1 MGLALKC
8 LEHVTAI
15 GCGLAA
21 LSLGSL
27 DPGLTALGVVS
38 GAALLAQF
46 KEHCAKHG
54 LDEPELLSKMRMAVL
69 REWDT
74 VDQTQADRDAIVEA
88 DTAMRLYLP
97 DCMLSR
103 GDLAAS
109 SISTEHYPKRAARLV
124 ADQLGERDANFAA
137 SPRPDDEES
146 IQRRFVMAVMEQ
158 ALKAA
163 MDDPAY
169 AARLMLDL
177 VVAGNAAH
185 AVTHDGLGAIKDD
198 TARILELLT
207 AGELGDRMR
216 ASTVDQRAFIELART
231 INLEVD
237 DEGQALVELTDV
249 VERLLALEA
258 TAELGTNYEAL
269 VDQALKRMADK
280 AIQGDFDGAASDG
293 SKAFAAW
300 EKRQE
305 AERQSGI
312 ALIEANIQQHIFR
325 RDALAIPEWVIRRLT
340 LENRDTS
347 LQFKA
352 LRDEYDLWYDRGC
365 NKGSNVDLSV
375 SISLA
380 WHARDIA
387 TTADERGKA
396 QVLAGNALVAL
407 GERADGAEPLKAAVR
422 AYRTALTELTRK
434 RVPLDW
440 ANTQN
445 CLGVALSALGSCER
459 SLDLL
464 DEAVTA
470 FRSSLRVLTRKRD
483 LQGWALAMMNLG
495 MTLGKLGQHD
505 QDNVRLE
512 EAVSATRAALTV
524 FDPERETFYWCGGQ
538 NNLAVAL
545 QSLGERE
552 GETNRFEEAIGAYH
566 CVLTIWSQDKFPLN
580 WAGTMANLGGAM
592 VKLAECTEDADT
604 LEQAEKILS
613 KAGEGASGR
622 HNGIIRICEMKLAH
636 AAEIRERWEAGRG

>member
-54 LDEPELLSKMRMAVL
+54 LDEPELLSKMQMAVL
-69 REWDT
+69 RKWDT
-74 VDQTQADRDAIVEA
+74 VDQTQADRDAVTEA

-103 GDLAAS
+103 EDLAAS
-109 SISTEHYPKRAARLV
+109 SISKEHYPKRAARLV
-124 ADQLGERDANFAA
+124 ADQLGKKDASFAA
-137 SPRPDDEES
+137 PPSPDDQGS
-146 IQRRFVMAVMEQ
+146 IQRRFAMAVVEQ
-158 ALKAA
+158 ALKTA

-185 AVTHDGLGAIKDD
+185 AVTHERLDAVKDD
-198 TARILELLT
+198 TARILELVE
-207 AGELGDRMR
+207 AGALGNQIR
-216 ASTVDQRAFIELART
+216 ASKIDQRAFVLLARK

-237 DEGQALVELTDV
+237 DEGQALAELTDAI
-249 VERLLALEA
+249 ERLLSLEA
-258 TAELGTNYEAL
+258 NAELGTNYETL
-269 VDQALKRMADK
+269 VDQALKRMAEK
-280 AIQGDFDGAASDG
+280 AMQGDFDGAADEG
-293 SKAFAAW
+293 SKAFAVW
-300 EKRQE
+300 EARQE

-312 ALIEANIQQHIFR
+312 ALIEGNIQQHIFR
-325 RDALAIPEWVIRRLT
+325 RDALAIPKWVIRRLT

-352 LRDEYDLWYDRGC
+352 LHDEYVFWYDRGC

-407 GERADGAEPLKAAVR
+407 GERAVGTEPLEAAVR

-445 CLGVALSALGSCER
+445 GLGIALSALGTCER
-459 SLDLL
+459 SIDLL
-464 DEAVTA
+464 DKAVAA
-470 FRSSLRVLTRKRD
+470 FRSSLSVFTRKRD
-483 LQGWALAMMNLG
+483 PQGWALAMMNLG

-505 QDNVRLE
+505 RDNVRLE
-512 EAVSATRAALTV
+512 EAVSSTRAALRV
-524 FDPERETFYWCGGQ
+524 FDPERDTYYWCGSQ

-552 GETNRFEEAIGAYH
+552 GGTNRFDEAIEAYH
-566 CVLTIWSQDKFPLN
+566 AVLTIWSQEKFPLN
-580 WAGTMANLGGAM
+580 WAGTMANLGSAM
-592 VKLAECTEDADT
+592 LKLAERTNDAET

-622 HNGIIRICEMKLAH
+622 HNGIINICEMKLAH